1 MKIDWLK
8 LFSDAKAA
16 LLRRG
21 RTEADAEDFLQDAF
35 VRVTDYAKE
44 NHVDNLQGLFMKTAL
59 NISIDHHRE
68 RESRG
73 DAEQLENVVLIDPMP
88 SVEDAVLGREQA
100 RRFEACMARLT
111 DRTRQMV
118 YEHRMEGLSYEQIAA
133 RHKLH
138 VSTVQH
144 IVSRAMFKVT
154 AWMQGWYP

>member
-1 MKIDWLK
+1 MQIDWLK

-16 LLRRG
+16 LMRRG
-21 RTEADAEDFLQDAF
+21 RTEAAAEDFLQDAYL
-35 VRVTDYAKE
+35 RVTVYAEE
-44 NHVDNLQGLFMKTAL
+44 NHVENLHGLFMRTAM

-73 DAEQLENVVLIDPMP
+73 EAEQLENVVLVCPRP
-88 SVEDAVLGREQA
+88 GVEEAVLSREQS
-100 RRFEACMARLT
+100 RRLEVCMSRLS

-138 VSTVQH
+138 ISTVQQ
-144 IVSRAMFKVT
+144 IISRAMFKVSG
-154 AWMQGWYP
+154 WMQGWYP

>member
-21 RTEADAEDFLQDAF
+21 RTEADAEDYLQDAYI
-35 VRVTDYAKE
+35 RVTDFAKE
-44 NHVDNLQGLFMKTAL
+44 NHVDNLEGLFMTTAM

-68 RESRG
+68 RQSRG
-73 DAEQLENVVLIDPMP
+73 ESEQLENLVLVDPMP
-88 SVEDAVLGREQA
+88 SVEDAVLSREQS
-100 RRFEACMARLT
+100 RRLDVCMARLD

-118 YEHRMEGLSYEQIAA
+118 YEHRMECLSYEQIAA

-138 VSTVQH
+138 ISTVQH
-144 IVSRAMFKVT
+144 IVSRGMFRVSS
-154 AWMQGWYP
+154 WMQGWYP